1 MDSFVKPLE
10 RVVEATEWFLRTP
23 TLRVLHV
30 ATSGLLRAPVLRHLT
45 AAELLDFNTCPFFV
59 LEAPTEVDDDGWG
72 LRADELRAD
81 WEGLRDGAPG
91 PDDVAPLWPA
101 HGEQPSVARFAHEL
115 HHALG
120 LLRAP
125 MTGLVIVLAPVWV
138 RDAARWC
145 DDLAALLPQKE
156 LAKARFVIVET
167 ETAAALPMVE
177 KLGPLA
183 ERVDARIDDAQLD
196 ADASASVAAM
206 MEAPPGANG

>member
-138 RDAARWC
+138 RDAARC
-145 DDLAALLPQKE
+145 CRRKSSP
-156 LAKARFVIVET
+156 R
-167 ETAAALPMVE
+167 P
-177 KLGPLA
+177 
-183 ERVDARIDDAQLD
+183 
-196 ADASASVAAM
+196 ASSSSRRRRRRRCRWSKSWGRSLSGSTRASTTRSWTPTP
-206 MEAPPGANG
+206 AP